1 MEDVC
6 VSGAALKQAADLLRA
21 NKKIQAIKVVRLDSG
36 CSLKAA
42 KHAVENYMDSLGM
55 VPDSAYKRQSW
66 KNSEARLRPRCFVRS
81 VDLAVGDGTVTV
93 DLEEAKF
100 RVSAAMG
107 DVGLMVGIEVDYPE
121 EPQPAFVDVETDTGW
136 LFHAICTSHLRRIV
150 R

>member
-107 DVGLMVGIEVDYPE
+107 DVGLNEVRRLLEFLDQLEKFSNSE
-121 EPQPAFVDVETDTGW
+121 EFYFGSTV
-136 LFHAICTSHLRRIV
+136 
-150 R
+150 

>member
-36 CSLKAA
+36 CSLKVA

-107 DVGLMVGIEVDYPE
+107 DVGLNEVRRLLEFLDQLEKFSNSE
-121 EPQPAFVDVETDTGW
+121 EFYFGSAV
-136 LFHAICTSHLRRIV
+136 
-150 R
+150 